1 MNELLNRFDHWL
13 QDGGPSALVLHEWL
27 ESAAGSGDVI
37 FPPTFAPPED
47 AKDKTP
53 GYVIDGEGD
62 QSVCLIDSVGSQAN
76 RLEPIFKRA
85 PYRKLVPQVTIRVG
99 DREIDL
105 LDAGHRAADALV
117 RSTALAADLE
127 QAFRDYDKGNAL
139 PLAKAAPTTL
149 VFGAWDSRAT
159 QVKVPRLLHSTIRAT
174 NIRKLNRAAQYFSAL
189 EQEEIQKLL
198 ETDPQKQRKLLS
210 KAGFLDS
217 PSGLTHGG
225 VLVHGDILRTAILN
239 LTALRALG
247 APNGDDQLA
256 VRRYILGLAVLA
268 LCAPIDLFL
277 RQGCLLCQR
286 PDRPPALQLVHR
298 NGQRESIALVL
309 SDAEQ
314 FAQVAA
320 EAFGP
325 GPDRTVEFNSKI
337 AKEVLK
343 KASKEKK
350 EDAG

>member
-1 MNELLNRFDHWL
+1 MTELLHRYDHWL
-13 QDGGPSALVLHEWL
+13 QDGGPSALVLHEYL
-27 ESAAGSGDVI
+27 EPAGGDGDVI

-76 RLEPIFKRA
+76 RLEPVFKQER
-85 PYRKLVPQVTIRVG
+85 YRKLVPQVTITVDGRA
-99 DREIDL
+99 INL

-117 RSTALAADLE
+117 RSTSLAAELE
-127 QAFRDYDKGNAL
+127 QAFRDYDKGNAS

-159 QVKVPRLLHSTIRAT
+159 QVKAPRLLHSTIRAT
-174 NIRKLNRAAQYFSAL
+174 NVRKLNRAAQYFCAL
-189 EQEEIQKLL
+189 EQEEIQNFL
-198 ETDPQKQRKLLS
+198 ETDLQKQRKLLS

-225 VLVHGDILRTAILN
+225 ILVHGDILRTAILN

-247 APNGDDQLA
+247 ASNGEDQLE
-256 VRRYILGLAVLA
+256 VRRYILGLSLLA
-268 LCAPIDLFL
+268 LCAPIDFFL

-286 PDRPPALQLVHR
+286 QDRPPALQLVHR
-298 NGQRESIALVL
+298 NGQREGLALAL
-309 SDAEQ
+309 EEAES
-314 FAQVAA
+314 FARAAA

-325 GPDRTVEFNSKI
+325 GPDRTVAFDPKI

-343 KASKEKK
+343 KAAKEKK